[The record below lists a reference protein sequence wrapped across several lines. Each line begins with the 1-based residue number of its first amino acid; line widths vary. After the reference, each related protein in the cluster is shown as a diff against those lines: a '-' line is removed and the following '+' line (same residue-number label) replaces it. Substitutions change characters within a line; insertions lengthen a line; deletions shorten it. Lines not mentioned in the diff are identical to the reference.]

1 MAPARDVIELNGLR
15 SNDAKAV
22 YALASDP
29 CASVCGRSRQPTSLS
44 RCQSPTPMSASRSPP
59 QGSAG
64 VHNAWGDCSVLL
76 PVFQRI
82 LFSVQF
88 QRLPWSTEPAT
99 YDSSSRSSSVLPV
112 TGTQWQDR
120 TRSLALG
127 PVSQRGLIPLRLTLP
142 LASFV
147 RRPRDL

>member
-1 MAPARDVIELNGLR
+1 MTQKLFMHWHLILVPVFVVGPA
-15 SNDAKAV
+15 
-22 YALASDP
+22 
-29 CASVCGRSRQPTSLS
+29 SRLPSPGVVRQ
-44 RCQSPTPMSASRSPP
+44 QSPRPMSASWSPP

-64 VHNAWGDCSVLL
+64 VHNAWGDRTVLP